1 MSEYTISKVYPSDKR
16 AISQIKGLLEKEGIT
31 LDANLDYICG
41 MYDED
46 YNIMKIEQDMRSL
59 IDNPNTVWI
68 EIPYNSKIIADG
80 LYVIDSENYLYT
92 IIYNGEIV
100 LSFS

>member
-1 MSEYTISKVYPSDKR
+1 MKYTKIPYSYNWKQIISSMND
-16 AISQIKGLLEKEGIT
+16 
-31 LDANLDYICG
+31 
-41 MYDED
+41 DED
-46 YNIMKIEQDMRSL
+46 YNTMKIEQDMRSL

-92 IIYNGEIV
+92 IIYNGEVV

>member
-1 MSEYTISKVYPSDKR
+1 MKYTKIPYSYNWKQIISSMKD
-16 AISQIKGLLEKEGIT
+16 
-31 LDANLDYICG
+31 
-41 MYDED
+41 DED
-46 YNIMKIEQDMRSL
+46 YNTMKIEQDMRSL

-68 EIPYNSKIIADG
+68 EIPYNSKMIADG

-92 IIYNGEIV
+92 IIYNGEVV

>member
-1 MSEYTISKVYPSDKR
+1 MKYTKIPYSYNWK
-16 AISQIKGLLEKEGIT
+16 QIILSVN
-31 LDANLDYICG
+31 D
-41 MYDED
+41 DED
-46 YNIMKIEQDMRSL
+46 YNTMKIEQDMRSL

-68 EIPYNSKIIADG
+68 EIPYNSKMIADG

>member
-1 MSEYTISKVYPSDKR
+1 MKYTKIPYSYDWKQIISSMND
-16 AISQIKGLLEKEGIT
+16 
-31 LDANLDYICG
+31 
-41 MYDED
+41 DED
-46 YNIMKIEQDMRSL
+46 YNTMKIEQDMRSL

-68 EIPYNSKIIADG
+68 ETPYNSKMDKDG

-92 IIYNGEIV
+92 IIYNGEVV

>member
-1 MSEYTISKVYPSDKR
+1 MKYTKIPYSYDWK
-16 AISQIKGLLEKEGIT
+16 QIILSMK
-31 LDANLDYICG
+31 D
-41 MYDED
+41 DED
-46 YNIMKIEQDMRSL
+46 YNTMKIEQDMRSL

-68 EIPYNSKIIADG
+68 EIPYNSKMIADG

-100 LSFS
+100 LTFS

>member
-1 MSEYTISKVYPSDKR
+1 MKYTKIPYSYNWKQIISSVND
-16 AISQIKGLLEKEGIT
+16 
-31 LDANLDYICG
+31 
-41 MYDED
+41 DED
-46 YNIMKIEQDMRSL
+46 YNTMKIEQDMRSL
-59 IDNPNTVWI
+59 IDNPNTAWI
-68 EIPYNSKIIADG
+68 EIPYNSKMIADG

>member
-1 MSEYTISKVYPSDKR
+1 MKYTKIPYSYDWKQIISSVND
-16 AISQIKGLLEKEGIT
+16 
-31 LDANLDYICG
+31 
-41 MYDED
+41 DED
-46 YNIMKIEQDMRSL
+46 YNTMKIEQDMRSL

-68 EIPYNSKIIADG
+68 EIPYNSKMDKDG

>member
-1 MSEYTISKVYPSDKR
+1 MKYAKIPYSYDWKQIISSVND
-16 AISQIKGLLEKEGIT
+16 
-31 LDANLDYICG
+31 
-41 MYDED
+41 DED
-46 YNIMKIEQDMRSL
+46 YNTMKIEQDMRSL

-68 EIPYNSKIIADG
+68 EIPYNSKMIADG

>member
-1 MSEYTISKVYPSDKR
+1 MKYTKIPYSYDWKQIISSVND
-16 AISQIKGLLEKEGIT
+16 
-31 LDANLDYICG
+31 
-41 MYDED
+41 DED
-46 YNIMKIEQDMRSL
+46 YNTMKIEQDMISL
-59 IDNPNTVWI
+59 IDNPNTMWV
-68 EIPYNSKIIADG
+68 EVADNSKMIADG

>member
-1 MSEYTISKVYPSDKR
+1 MKYTKIPYSYDWKQIISSMKD
-16 AISQIKGLLEKEGIT
+16 
-31 LDANLDYICG
+31 
-41 MYDED
+41 DED
-46 YNIMKIEQDMRSL
+46 YNTMKIEQDMRSL

-68 EIPYNSKIIADG
+68 EIPYNSKMIADG

-92 IIYNGEIV
+92 IVYNGEVV

>member
-1 MSEYTISKVYPSDKR
+1 MKYTKIPYSYDWKQIISSVND
-16 AISQIKGLLEKEGIT
+16 
-31 LDANLDYICG
+31 
-41 MYDED
+41 DED
-46 YNIMKIEQDMRSL
+46 YNTMKIEQDMRSL

-68 EIPYNSKIIADG
+68 EIPYNSKMIADG

-100 LSFS
+100 LTFS